1 MHERADVSPHVVD
14 ALRTICLALPEA
26 HEEAAWV
33 GTRWRIR
40 TRTFAPQ
47 RLRVLVARPD
57 G

>member
-47 RLRVLVARPD
+47 RLRVLVARPH